1 MGKLSISV
9 LIFFAGIGG
18 YIISSGYIIKR
29 GQSNEENS
37 VGMYSVINWLQN
49 NCTYKRYGRDGKN
62 IPKIGSL
69 SLILW
74 NQNCLRRAP
83 ENFSSDIHY

>member
-29 GQSNEENS
+29 GQSNEENR
-37 VGMYSVINWLQN
+37 VAKTCNL
-49 NCTYKRYGRDGKN
+49 
-62 IPKIGSL
+62 
-69 SLILW
+69 
-74 NQNCLRRAP
+74 
-83 ENFSSDIHY
+83 

>member
-29 GQSNEENS
+29 GQSNEENR
-37 VGMYSVINWLQN
+37 VVALLL
-49 NCTYKRYGRDGKN
+49 
-62 IPKIGSL
+62 L
-69 SLILW
+69 SCFICVKLAQMALF
-74 NQNCLRRAP
+74 QL
-83 ENFSSDIHY
+83 EGTSSDSAKNGVLVAKAIFNQLTRI